1 MHGRNAMDNNQVR
14 SLRKFFI
21 ITVVV
26 WAAMLALISTK
37 TEAASGTCPQY
48 EAKLRQ
54 YGMPVKE
61 FSRIMY
67 RESRCQEKAI
77 GWNYHKGTSY
87 KDCKLS
93 PAATYK
99 RCKAVRSYDS
109 GLLQVNSGWMSLTAS
124 VCKGKKYDMTVL
136 LNADCN
142 LAVASVIYKE
152 SGIGNWRATS
162 GRG

>member
-1 MHGRNAMDNNQVR
+1 MDI
-14 SLRKFFI
+14 K
-21 ITVVV
+21 ITTILFATVIT
-26 WAAMLALISTK
+26 ATMMMTPTRAT
-37 TEAASGTCPQY
+37 ASATGTCPQW

-67 RESRCQEKAI
+67 RESRCQPKVI
-77 GWNYHKGTSY
+77 GWNYRTGTSY
-87 KDCKLS
+87 RDCKLS

-109 GLLQVNSGWMSLTAS
+109 GLLQVNSGWATLTAQ
-124 VCKGKKYDMTVL
+124 VCKSRQGDLSVL
-136 LNADCN
+136 LNPECN
-142 LAVASVIYKE
+142 LAVASAIYKD

-162 GRG
+162 GKG